1 MLPDDEMRMRQAL
14 GLNGGSSDQR
24 PQQRDTDRK
33 PRRFVKDGEVPVV
46 FLTTSRGGTSTATPV
61 NRVAAAAEA
70 LKVERAAREQGERS
84 LNEALAVAQQL
95 RTKLGHAELAHQ
107 EALAAERRR
116 CEQAERALQDANAAR
131 ELLEVQLSEMSERVR
146 RATPPDIAA
155 SSEPSAPASPVK
167 PRRKASSAIPSAS
180 EPVQWWLPSYKAKLG
195 KRW

>member
-24 PQQRDTDRK
+24 PQQRDTDRR

-46 FLTTSRGGTSTATPV
+46 FLTTSRDRGTSTAAP
-61 NRVAAAAEA
+61 A
-70 LKVERAAREQGERS
+70 LKVEYAAQEQAERS

-116 CEQAERALQDANAAR
+116 CEQAERALQDAKCP
-131 ELLEVQLSEMSERVR
+131 L
-146 RATPPDIAA
+146 
-155 SSEPSAPASPVK
+155 
-167 PRRKASSAIPSAS
+167 
-180 EPVQWWLPSYKAKLG
+180 
-195 KRW
+195 